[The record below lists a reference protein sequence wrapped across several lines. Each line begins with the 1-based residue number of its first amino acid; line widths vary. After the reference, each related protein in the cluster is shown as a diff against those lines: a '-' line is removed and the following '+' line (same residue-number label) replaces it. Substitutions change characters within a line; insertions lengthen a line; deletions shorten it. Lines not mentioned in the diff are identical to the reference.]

1 MVTDTESREV
11 LLGPDPPESKSHAAQ
26 KRWQTIWPL
35 NALLG
40 CLQPFQRKASYD
52 PPTHVRNHL
61 ADRQPPTV
69 YVCDGQTG
77 DGQIIEAETSLTVL
91 LDRHIG
97 RENAETALDE
107 SMSGHPTSDAL
118 SSPSTVNGLRGKRRL
133 VNLGEEPHPV
143 AAVVESGAPF
153 GKLEQ
158 GSAASNST
166 VEESGSS
173 PKEEERR
180 WLVPWYW
187 QCLVLSHRAIKQ
199 SRPLILSKLNFLQV
213 CGPLH
218 QALAWQ
224 VKVLSNLD
232 VSIQTPLL

>member
-1 MVTDTESREV
+1 MPYWSLSSVEVVTETESREV
-11 LLGPDPPESKSHAAQ
+11 LLGPDPPESKSPTAR
-26 KRWQTIWPL
+26 KRWQRIWPL

-52 PPTHVRNHL
+52 PPTRVRNHL
-61 ADRQPPTV
+61 AERQPPTV

-91 LDRHIG
+91 LDTHIG
-97 RENAETALDE
+97 RENAETALEE
-107 SMSGHPTSDAL
+107 SVSG

-143 AAVVESGAPF
+143 AVENGAPF
-153 GKLEQ
+153 GKLER
-158 GSAASNST
+158 GSAASDST

-173 PKEEERR
+173 PKEEGRR

-199 SRPLILSKLNFLQV
+199 SRPLILSKLNILQV
-213 CGPLH
+213 CGQRH
-218 QALAWQ
+218 
-224 VKVLSNLD
+224 
-232 VSIQTPLL
+232 LLGK